1 MSRLGYGEGLG
12 SDDSG
17 REYGSRRQ
25 KVFGYLKAANDLRQ
39 AYTSSIQQKW
49 QNAYDENGVD
59 APGAFPDAD
68 IARSGDEEMVIFPS
82 YARRHVKRTRN
93 GPAEPQPMPG
103 THEDIDRPSSPGDM
117 NYWKQEWEKY
127 EDDNAIVDI
136 DVRGWLYVPQRG
148 AMNRKHRLLI
158 ALARKLSGIPA
169 PTAPSSNPIQQNLA
183 RREDEDAAREAQSI
197 INKGEHD
204 ADVAWR
210 SNRSGDSS
218 DSDAPGRLSRVS
230 TSSLQNND
238 NLSVANARLMERLNP
253 FMNTPTIGG
262 AITLFFFNEEE
273 SQSRTTLTDDSGH
286 FNIRTALEFVPTH
299 VRILASESLSVT
311 EEIRVVEPRGVSLI
325 SDVDDTIKHSAIAS
339 GAKEIFRNTFVR
351 ELDELTI
358 DGVREWYNKLADMGV
373 NMHYVSNSPW
383 QIYPLLKTYFKLA
396 GLPRGS
402 FHLKQYSGM
411 LQGIFEPTAE
421 RKRVSLEK
429 IMRDFPERKFILVG
443 DSGEADLEVYTEV
456 VQQNPGRV
464 LGVFIRDVTTTEK
477 KDFFDKSFDQ
487 SRSNY
492 TRSSPSVMNDPAD
505 SLAKRPALPP
515 RQPSAAN
522 SSQTE
527 DLISFD
533 DSSSDN
539 EIPETTARKPPVK
552 PSKPSAL
559 RTATTAS
566 AAAVSEEKPEIIRRK
581 PAPPLPDKPRRL
593 STPQRES
600 QKEKSQERPP
610 PLPQRKPTNNDTYTN
625 TVKNM
630 AVNAYNNMPS
640 TIDTVDALSNLSLKD
655 VVPTSSQDDAS
666 STTVSKRGTPPPP
679 PPPRRAMT
687 NTSNSDK
694 KNTTNTPP
702 KLPSR
707 QGTPLSQSTNSSNP
721 RLNTTTTSTT
731 SPDYYDSGL
740 AYNNHSEDAPPQPLL
755 NKREELWKRRWE
767 RAQQILSDQGVL
779 LGSWR
784 VGSDAQDITTWLVED
799 TLRKI
804 QEKQGNADEK
814 I

>member
-1 MSRLGYGEGLG
+1 M
-12 SDDSG
+12 
-17 REYGSRRQ
+17 
-25 KVFGYLKAANDLRQ
+25 FGYLKAANDMRQ

-49 QNAYDENGVD
+49 QNTYDENGVD

-93 GPAEPQPMPG
+93 APAEPQTMPG

-183 RREDEDAAREAQSI
+183 RREDEDATREAQSI

-210 SNRSGDSS
+210 SNQYGDNS
-218 DSDAPGRLSRVS
+218 DPDSPSRPSRVS
-230 TSSLQNND
+230 TSSLQNKD
-238 NLSVANARLMERLNP
+238 NLSMANAHLMERLTP
-253 FMNTPTIGG
+253 FMNNPTVGG

-286 FNIRTALEFVPTH
+286 FNIRTALEFIPTH
-299 VRILASESLSVT
+299 VRILASESLSIT
-311 EEIRVVEPRGVSLI
+311 EEIRIIEPRGVSLI

-396 GLPRGS
+396 GLPNGS

-477 KDFFDKSFDQ
+477 KEFFDKSFDQ
-487 SRSNY
+487 SRSNFS
-492 TRSSPSVMNDPAD
+492 RNSPSVTNDRAD
-505 SLAKRPALPP
+505 SFAARPALPP
-515 RQPSAAN
+515 RRPSVAN
-522 SSQTE
+522 SSQSE
-527 DLISFD
+527 NLISFD
-533 DSSSDN
+533 DYSSSDN
-539 EIPETTARKPPVK
+539 EVPETTVRKPPVK

-559 RTATTAS
+559 RTATTVPAT
-566 AAAVSEEKPEIIRRK
+566 AAASEEKPETIRRK

-593 STPQRES
+593 STPQREP
-600 QKEKSQERPP
+600 QKDNTSQERAP
-610 PLPQRKPTNNDTYTN
+610 PLPQRKPTANDTYTN

-640 TIDTVDALSNLSLKD
+640 TRDTMDALSNLSLKD
-655 VVPTSSQDDAS
+655 VGTSQDDAS
-666 STTVSKRGTPPPP
+666 TTTTSSKRGTPPPP

-687 NTSNSDK
+687 STPSNER
-694 KNTTNTPP
+694 KNINTPP

-707 QGTPLSQSTNSSNP
+707 QGTPLSLSSSSSNP
-721 RLNTTTTSTT
+721 RLNNTSNTTSTT
-731 SPDYYDSGL
+731 NNPDYYDSGL
-740 AYNNHSEDAPPQPLL
+740 AYNNSSEDAPPQPLL

-767 RAQQILSDQGVL
+767 RAQQLLSDQGVL

-784 VGSDAQDITTWLVED
+784 VGKDAQDITTWLVED
-799 TLRKI
+799 SLKKMR
-804 QEKQGNADEK
+804 EKK
-814 I
+814 